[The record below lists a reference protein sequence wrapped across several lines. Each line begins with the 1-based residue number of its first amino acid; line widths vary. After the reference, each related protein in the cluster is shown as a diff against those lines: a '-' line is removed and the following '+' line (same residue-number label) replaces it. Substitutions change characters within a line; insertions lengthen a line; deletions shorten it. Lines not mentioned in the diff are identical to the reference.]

1 MLERAVP
8 EWLRHPPPGLVG
20 TPSARAFAALS
31 GIEALIRGTLL
42 SVLPLALYSH
52 LNDARTVSAVYLAVG
67 VTSLLFGLLL
77 PWINRLVPRRWL
89 YTFGGGLYVL
99 GCAFGSLGGG
109 FVLPALLLCTVAT
122 ATCFVCLNAY
132 VLDYIVKVEL
142 GRTETLRMFYSAFAW
157 TAGPVT
163 GVTLWQIWAP
173 APFIMGGLF
182 AFALIGVFWWLRLG
196 NGKLIARAR
205 APAPNPLAF
214 LGRFAAQPRLIAGW
228 MFAVLRSCGWWV
240 YIVYLPIYAIENGL
254 PESLGGAA
262 VSLTNGLLFITPLIL
277 RWVQWGS
284 VRRAVQTGF
293 LVSGAGFVLAGFLPF
308 PIAAVG
314 LLILSACFLVLL
326 DVAGGLPFLM
336 AVKPSERTEM
346 AAVYS
351 SFRDVSGI
359 LTPGVGALVLLVA
372 PVQGM
377 FVAAGAGLLAMHY
390 VAHRLHPR
398 LGVASR
404 LRRHEEP
411 AGTPDDNV
419 VARERK
425 PARR

>member
-8 EWLRHPPPGLVG
+8 EWLRHPPAGVAR

-42 SVLPLALYSH
+42 SVLPLALYSQ
-52 LNDARTVSAVYLAVG
+52 LGDARTVSAVYLAVG
-67 VTSLLFGLLL
+67 LTSLAFGLLL

-89 YTFGGGLYVL
+89 YTAGAGFYVV
-99 GCAFGSLGGG
+99 GCSLGSMGG
-109 FVLPALLLCTVAT
+109 AFVLPALLLCTLAT
-122 ATCFVCLNAY
+122 VVCFVCLNAY
-132 VLDYIVKVEL
+132 VLDYIAKVEL

-157 TAGPVT
+157 TAGPVS
-163 GVTLWQIWAP
+163 GVTLWQIWQP
-173 APFIMGGLF
+173 APFILGGV
-182 AFALIGVFWWLRLG
+182 FALALIATFWRLRLG

-228 MFAVLRSCGWWV
+228 LFAVLRSCGWWV

-254 PESLGGAA
+254 PERLGGTV
-262 VSLTNGLLFITPLIL
+262 VSLTNALLFATPLIL

-284 VRRAVQTGF
+284 VRRAVRTGF
-293 LVSGAGFVLAGFLPF
+293 LLAGLCFLLAGALPV
-308 PIAAVG
+308 PMAVVAA
-314 LLILSACFLVLL
+314 LMLASCFLVLL

-359 LTPGVGALVLLVA
+359 VTPGLGALILLVA
-372 PVQGM
+372 PIQGL
-377 FVAAGAGLLAMHY
+377 FVAAGAGLLAMY
-390 VAHRLHPR
+390 WVAGRLHPM
-398 LGVASR
+398 LGVAPQSR
-404 LRRHEEP
+404 RPRRAAP
-411 AGTPDDNV
+411 L
-419 VARERK
+419 
-425 PARR
+425 